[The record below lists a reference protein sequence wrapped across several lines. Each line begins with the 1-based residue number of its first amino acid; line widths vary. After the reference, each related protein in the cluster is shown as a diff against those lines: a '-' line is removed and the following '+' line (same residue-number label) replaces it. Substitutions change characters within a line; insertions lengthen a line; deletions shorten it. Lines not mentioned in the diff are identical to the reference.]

1 MSKRKQMVA
10 FIISKIIFRL
20 KNNNDE
26 LTHRARKIK
35 TFHTIETKW
44 GIRICCQIR
53 ILKLC
58 SHIEKVRESMFKT
71 DVQCSDQCSKY
82 FKIFPVSKSYYSNQQ
97 DSN

>member
-10 FIISKIIFRL
+10 FIISKIIFRW

-26 LTHRARKIK
+26 LTHRVKKIK

-71 DVQCSDQCSKY
+71 DVQCSISFQNTLKFY
-82 FKIFPVSKSYYSNQQ
+82 
-97 DSN
+97 